1 MSKFSWS
8 TRRCIDASAPHPNH
22 DLYMSSIVTHQ
33 IQGLRILHLN
43 KHPAP
48 RVGAPRFAPCIHARC
63 RIHRRRDIFM
73 PVRAASVIEAKLVK
87 KLTRARAAR
96 TWLLCLDSVVGSAC
110 AHTAGTT
117 ASDLLC
123 FCAECDFLTDVLA
136 APAVTRRDWD
146 LPQGVPSAREGAF
159 GNEMS

>member
-1 MSKFSWS
+1 
-8 TRRCIDASAPHPNH
+8 
-22 DLYMSSIVTHQ
+22 
-33 IQGLRILHLN
+33 
-43 KHPAP
+43 
-48 RVGAPRFAPCIHARC
+48 
-63 RIHRRRDIFM
+63 M
-73 PVRAASVIEAKLVK
+73 PVRAAAVIEAKLVK